1 MPCLVFVH
9 GESYE
14 WSSGN
19 AYDGTTL
26 AANGNIVVVTINFR
40 LGVLGKFLVL
50 HNVSFERSYLLICV
64 RQTTRRQ
71 KFPCNGCQRLDG
83 VTEAG
88 AESLSKLPAHH
99 EGGSGGASA
108 RVSRKI

>member
-1 MPCLVFVH
+1 MFGCAGGEEGEDGGLPCLVFVH

-40 LGVLGKFLVL
+40 LGVLGK
-50 HNVSFERSYLLICV
+50 LLICLNINFIG
-64 RQTTRRQ
+64 R
-71 KFPCNGCQRLDG
+71 D
-83 VTEAG
+83 
-88 AESLSKLPAHH
+88 H
-99 EGGSGGASA
+99 EEL
-108 RVSRKI
+108 